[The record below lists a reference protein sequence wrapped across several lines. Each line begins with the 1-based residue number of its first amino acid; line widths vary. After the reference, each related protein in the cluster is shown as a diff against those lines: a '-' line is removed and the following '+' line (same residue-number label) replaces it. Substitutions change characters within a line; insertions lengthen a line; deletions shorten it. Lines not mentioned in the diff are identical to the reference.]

1 MPALR
6 IYRLFISH
14 AWDDGG
20 DYRRLIDLLD
30 EANNFE
36 YMNYSVPKEKA
47 KETRTDKEL
56 KEALKAQM
64 DPVQIMLVIAGM
76 YIPYRYWI
84 QYEMDLA
91 QSYSPPKPIIGI
103 KRRGSERVPQ
113 AVQDAAC
120 EIVGWSTSS
129 IVSAIRRHA

>member
-6 IYRLFISH
+6 TYRLFICH

-20 DYRRLIDLLD
+20 DYQRLINLLD
-30 EANNFE
+30 EAKNFD

-56 KEALKAQM
+56 KAALKAQM
-64 DPVQIMLVIAGM
+64 DPVQVVLVIAGM

-113 AVQDAAC
+113 ALQDAAC
-120 EIVGWSTSS
+120 EIVGWNTSS